1 MLEWAGP
8 RPALAGLDM
17 TALAQAA
24 ALEFGADAA
33 EVARLA
39 GAMLNSPECA
49 RFFVGPGLRWAGNE
63 VPVGEAGEPLRIDR
77 LVLLDEGGGRVWWV
91 LDYKLQH
98 APERVAAYREQLL
111 RYRSAVRG
119 AQPGAPVRCAFVTGA
134 GAVLEID

>member
-1 MLEWAGP
+1 MLEWASL
-8 RPALAGLDM
+8 RPAPANVDIA
-17 TALAQAA
+17 ALAQAA

-33 EVARLA
+33 EVARLV
-39 GAMLNSPECA
+39 GVILNSPECA

-63 VPVGEAGEPLRIDR
+63 VPVSEAGEPLRIDR
-77 LVLLDEGGGRVWWV
+77 LVLLDEGDERVWWV

-98 APERVAAYREQLL
+98 APERLAVYREQLL
-111 RYRSAVRG
+111 RYRSAVRA